1 MSQRE
6 AVATLRYGLNR
17 IFAVQFAAQD
27 LADQRDVL
35 GDVRLIYIDVFPDE
49 FADLFFADDS
59 TVVFDEYAKQ
69 INRLWR

>member
-6 AVATLRYGLNR
+6 AVATLRNRLNR
-17 IFAVQFAAQD
+17 IFAVQLAPHD

-49 FADLFFADDS
+49 FTDLLFADDS
-59 TVVFDEYAKQ
+59 PIVFDEYAK
-69 INRLWR
+69 